1 MCQVEK
7 KNSGKSLIF
16 PVLSNIN
23 DKLATFDKRLQTL
36 ENSLNK
42 GKLQV
47 SHSIELPASD
57 INKIEDEDEGEDV
70 DLFDTDSEDDAEA
83 ERIREERLAAY
94 NEKKSKSNL

>member
-1 MCQVEK
+1 MCQVAK
-7 KNSGKSLIF
+7 KILASLIF